1 MVVAAL
7 AVVAFLL
14 VLGAMTGRSGDK
26 GREAG
31 SDGGAYAT
39 SMDAYGGDSGH
50 CHTGDFG
57 GGDCGG
63 GDGGGGGD

>member
-1 MVVAAL
+1 MIAIVVMVVAAI

-14 VLGAMTGRSGDK
+14 LLGAITGRSG
-26 GREAG
+26 GANRCAG
-31 SDGGAYAT
+31 SGDGGYVASSDT
-39 SMDAYGGDSGH
+39 FGDSGH

-63 GDGGGGGD
+63 GGD